1 MGSCDV
7 CVISMIHRP
16 NTNDLAYLGIKYIT
30 ELVVHALTLRIIK
43 ACIRIVL
50 DQNQRLSEFINSRY
64 TCFK

>member
-43 ACIRIVL
+43 ACI
-50 DQNQRLSEFINSRY
+50 
-64 TCFK
+64 